1 MRPPQNK
8 RMRGRNNNNN
18 NSSHRRNSNSLT
30 RSYESNGPDIKVRGT
45 AAHIAEKY
53 VQLARDAHVA
63 GDPVAAESYLQ
74 HAEHYFR
81 LIASIHAAQN
91 PQPRQSDGSLADQMT
106 GDESDDDDFDGGIND
121 RFTYRSPQAYQA
133 PAAGQPL
140 AAGQPYAGNEQASA
154 SGDVAEQP
162 ALDQPYGDPR
172 QENGRQD
179 SRQDGRQDNSR
190 QDGRQDNNRNQNR
203 FDNRNGSRFD
213 NRNGNRNNRDFARQD
228 GNRQDMNRPDGNRQ
242 DSNRQ
247 DGNRFDNRRDR
258 NPRNDRPDYRAERS
272 EGQARYENG
281 RQDFNRPDQART
293 DQARTDQARPDQA
306 RTDQARVDQPWQD
319 QPRSESNR
327 PDRGPRPVAPEIAG
341 VQPILPSFITA
352 PVRAVPIVDA
362 ETERTAAVTHQAED
376 APAPRKRGRRKI
388 VAANED
394 GDPAVETPAAE

>member
-154 SGDVAEQP
+154 SGDVGEQP

-172 QENGRQD
+172 LENGRQD
-179 SRQDGRQDNSR
+179 SR

-213 NRNGNRNNRDFARQD
+213 NRNGNRSNRDFSRQD
-228 GNRQDMNRPDGNRQ
+228 GNRQDGNRQDTNRPDGNRQDSNRQ

-281 RQDFNRPDQART
+281 RQDFNRP

-362 ETERTAAVTHQAED
+362 ESERTAPVTHQAED